1 MFQMTHFALDRIP
14 TLSRTGT
21 VQKLWHTM
29 AGRRHDP
36 ARHIPRNGFHHTWTE
51 THRFHR
57 PLSKLKANII
67 QLRLFLF
74 SSLCDFFILVWCSV
88 TCRIRLRMYYQKHTH
103 FSISLAYS
111 YKMMYILLVVKKRLS
126 CVATQFDCLHRFH
139 CIDQRKCLADMMRV
153 AKDRKYIKMKTNI
166 IMTRN
171 LTHWGR
177 VTHICVSKLTIIG
190 SDNGLSPGRRQAIIW
205 TNDGILLIRT
215 LGTNFS
221 QNLSEIDSFSFKK
234 MHLKMSSAK
243 WRLFLLGLNELR
255 INYRSVPGFVTSS
268 SNTVA
273 PCMVNQFYMKV
284 YKFKWKLNYQIGTVE
299 MMFVII
305 FLAFIYVWYMCT
317 CVLEVDIQGRNK
329 LLHPT
334 DTVGCNYLSLTL
346 IPASCIQ
353 VLIYITR
360 LSQY

>member
-111 YKMMYILLVVKKRLS
+111 YKMMSILLVVKKTPVLRSHTIWLFAQIS
-126 CVATQFDCLHRFH
+126 LHRPT
-139 CIDQRKCLADMMRV
+139 
-153 AKDRKYIKMKTNI
+153 KMF
-166 IMTRN
+166 
-171 LTHWGR
+171 GR
-177 VTHICVSKLTIIG
+177 YDASCEG
-190 SDNGLSPGRRQAIIW
+190 
-205 TNDGILLIRT
+205 
-215 LGTNFS
+215 
-221 QNLSEIDSFSFKK
+221 SEIHK
-234 MHLKMSSAK
+234 
-243 WRLFLLGLNELR
+243 NE
-255 INYRSVPGFVTSS
+255 
-268 SNTVA
+268 
-273 PCMVNQFYMKV
+273 
-284 YKFKWKLNYQIGTVE
+284 
-299 MMFVII
+299 
-305 FLAFIYVWYMCT
+305 
-317 CVLEVDIQGRNK
+317 NK
-329 LLHPT
+329 YHH
-334 DTVGCNYLSLTL
+334 DT
-346 IPASCIQ
+346 
-353 VLIYITR
+353 
-360 LSQY
+360 